1 VQYLRRKQVSFT
13 KQPHSKQ
20 RLASLTASSSENP
33 SSTSLKLFFASIK
46 GSSGISLRS
55 IFSYIEYS
63 SGLTSCNVLAFLLSK
78 SIRSAAISPVSKN
91 LFIAVAA
98 ILPSAIASIAVAAP
112 LLKSPPA
119 KTFPKPVNIVDSST
133 IAVCQRE
140 TGNILSAT

>member
-1 VQYLRRKQVSFT
+1 MQYLRRKQVSFT

-20 RLASLTASSSENP
+20 RFASAFAVSSEKP
-33 SSTSLKLFFASIK
+33 SSTSLKLFFASIT
-46 GSSGISLRS
+46 GSSGISWRS

-78 SIRSAAISPVSKN
+78 GISSGVISPVSKN

-98 ILPSAIASIAVAAP
+98 ILPSAMASIAVAAP

-119 KTFPKPVNIVDSST
+119 KILPKPVNIVDSST